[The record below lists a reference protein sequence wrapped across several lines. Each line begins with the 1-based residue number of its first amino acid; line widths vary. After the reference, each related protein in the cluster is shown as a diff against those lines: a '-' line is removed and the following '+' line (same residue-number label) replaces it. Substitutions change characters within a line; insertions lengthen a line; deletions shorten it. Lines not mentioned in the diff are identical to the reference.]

1 MDFKLTEEQQMIRE
15 TAREFAQNELAP
27 GVAERDRDENFPGEQ
42 LKKLGELGFMGITVP
57 EEYGGAG
64 LDPICS
70 CLAIE
75 EISKID
81 ASMGV
86 ILSVTNSLA
95 CHPIERFGTEEQK
108 RRYLVPLASGQML
121 GGFSMSEP
129 GAGSDAAALTTTAV
143 RDGDFYVIN
152 GGKNFVTSG
161 KNGDVF
167 ILMAVTDKAKGAK
180 GISAFI
186 LEQGTPGMTVGHK
199 EKKLGIRGSDT
210 TSFSFDDCRI
220 PKENLLGEEEM
231 GFKIALTALD
241 SGRLGIACQALGI
254 AGAALD
260 ESIKYSKERKQFG
273 KFLSEFQAIQFKLAD
288 METQINATRLLIYQ
302 AAMKKDRG
310 DRYSKEAAMAKLYA
324 SEVAM
329 RCSIEAVQIHGGYGY
344 TKDYPV
350 ERFMRDAKITEIY
363 EGTSEVQRMV
373 IANSLLR

>member
-1 MDFKLTEEQQMIRE
+1 
-15 TAREFAQNELAP
+15 
-27 GVAERDRDENFPGEQ
+27 
-42 LKKLGELGFMGITVP
+42 VP
-57 EEYGGAG
+57 EAYGGAG
-64 LDPICS
+64 LHPICS

-75 EISKID
+75 EISKVD

-108 RRYLVPLASGQML
+108 RRYLVPMASGQML

-152 GGKNFVTSG
+152 GRKNFITSG

-186 LEQGTPGMTVGHK
+186 LEQGTLGMTVGPK

-220 PKENLLGEEEM
+220 PKENLLGEEGM

-288 METQINATRLLIYQ
+288 METQINAARLLIYQ
-302 AAMKKDRG
+302 AAMKKDSG

-329 RCSIEAVQIHGGYGY
+329 RCAIEAVQIHGGYGY

-350 ERFMRDAKITEIY
+350 ERLMRDAKITEIY